1 MDEEKEREREAP
13 TPVGWTRLASTTS
26 DVATAQQSPGLP
38 SLSTFSPSR
47 REMGDPPRHH
57 PPHAA
62 CRPRTPHLF
71 QGHGSIPTSVRASV
85 RTSVRKLAAT
95 AVMPVCIRDPAKTYV
110 RVSGVRDKARASLIV
125 RDTCQI
131 CDIEPTGTRISLKIS
146 YRDKCARLYDVSF
159 RFASRRK
166 SCP

>member
-1 MDEEKEREREAP
+1 MDEREVRTGRSETGNSVEWINEDGSNSEAEEHERVDRGWSKRETDGRREREREREAP

-57 PPHAA
+57 PPRAT

-71 QGHGSIPTSVRASV
+71 QGYGSIPTSVRASV

-95 AVMPVCIRDPAKTYV
+95 AVTPVCIRDQLRRTYECLA
-110 RVSGVRDKARASLIV
+110 RV
-125 RDTCQI
+125 
-131 CDIEPTGTRISLKIS
+131 TR
-146 YRDKCARLYDVSF
+146 RVQVS
-159 RFASRRK
+159 
-166 SCP
+166 